1 MTIVSSRLLL
11 SMVIEERTVIIGS
24 ASERALMS
32 ASTRRSKYVVNSAKW
47 TDEAQDEL
55 CENNKVYLP
64 ITE

>member
-32 ASTRRSKYVVNSAKW
+32 ASVMRSVRVDA
-47 TDEAQDEL
+47 
-55 CENNKVYLP
+55 
-64 ITE
+64 